1 MSRGWARTR
10 AGTRCHSCA
19 HTLRE
24 SGRQWHAPAGK
35 GPPGGGGGRTWL
47 RARRGVPDGDGQRA
61 AEGVDAHD
69 GRVRVA
75 GRQGSERRRRAGGAV
90 QSLSHVRRA
99 LQEELLRR
107 QEPARPG
114 QQRAPGG
121 GQPRAPR
128 GEAGGGAIPGCR
140 WALRT
145 GPPPSRPPAS
155 ATLPGGQGRR
165 QRTEGRPRAG
175 VAVVQGAR
183 SYLFPPHPP
192 PATGHRLP
200 RLALLSTLG
209 SLSGSPGCLGM
220 TFCSLWNP

>member
-24 SGRQWHAPAGK
+24 SRRQWRAPAGK
-35 GPPGGGGGRTWL
+35 GPPGGGGRTWL
-47 RARRGVPDGDGQRA
+47 RPRRGVPDGDGQRA

-107 QEPARPG
+107 QERARPG

-121 GQPRAPR
+121 GQQRARR

-145 GPPPSRPPAS
+145 GPLPSRPPAS
-155 ATLPGGQGRR
+155 ATLPGGRGGDGGRR
-165 QRTEGRPRAG
+165 GGPGRGWRWCRGP
-175 VAVVQGAR
+175 GAT
-183 SYLFPPHPP
+183 SSLPIPP
-192 PATGHRLP
+192 PATGHRP
-200 RLALLSTLG
+200 PCLALFSTLG
-209 SLSGSPGCLGM
+209 SLSGSPGCLGI